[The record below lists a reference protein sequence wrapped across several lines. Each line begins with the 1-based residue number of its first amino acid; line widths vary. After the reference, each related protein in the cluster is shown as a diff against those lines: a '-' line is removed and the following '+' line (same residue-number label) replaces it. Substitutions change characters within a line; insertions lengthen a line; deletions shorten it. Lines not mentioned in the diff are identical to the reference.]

1 MEFSWKTLTGILT
14 EEESGVAVC
23 TIVDKRGSVPRGI
36 GTRMLVRADG
46 SIDGTIGGGIGEH
59 DIIARAR
66 QAISTQESLIVR
78 ISLAGE
84 RGLESP
90 AICGGWFETLICY
103 WSADDYPLAKKIALK
118 LDEGNPV
125 TLLEVVNGNLNFPTG
140 SRLLLEPESKVILAE
155 AGMPSG
161 GEKLAHAWRPEQEN
175 GVFTLE
181 GCRVLVTPLMPRPQM
196 VIFGAGH
203 LAIPLVEMASW
214 CDFDITVIDDRQEFA
229 SPTRFPRAGKVITAP
244 MENIRKLSLSS
255 PTTYFILIT
264 REHRYD
270 DVLLRQLI
278 GTPYAYLGMI
288 GSRRRTMS
296 VKERLIADGFPAAE
310 VQALHAPIG
319 VNIGAQT
326 PEEIAISIMAE
337 VIAVKNRSLYKE

>member
-1 MEFSWKTLTGILT
+1 MEFSWKTLTGILA

-66 QAISTQESLIVR
+66 QAISTRESLTVR
-78 ISLAGE
+78 VSLAGE
-84 RGLESP
+84 QGLESP
-90 AICGGWFETLICY
+90 AICGGWFETLICH
-103 WSADDYPLAKKIALK
+103 WSADDYPLAEKIALK
-118 LDEGNPV
+118 LDESHPV
-125 TLLEVVNGNLNFPTG
+125 ILLEVVNGNASFPTG

-155 AGMPSG
+155 AGMPNG
-161 GEKLAHAWRPEQEN
+161 GGKLAHAWQPEQKN
-175 GVFTLE
+175 GVFTLK

-214 CDFDITVIDDRQEFA
+214 CDFEITVIDDRQEFA
-229 SPTRFPRAGKVITAP
+229 SPTRFPRAGRVIVAP
-244 MENIRKLSLSS
+244 MENIRGLSLSS